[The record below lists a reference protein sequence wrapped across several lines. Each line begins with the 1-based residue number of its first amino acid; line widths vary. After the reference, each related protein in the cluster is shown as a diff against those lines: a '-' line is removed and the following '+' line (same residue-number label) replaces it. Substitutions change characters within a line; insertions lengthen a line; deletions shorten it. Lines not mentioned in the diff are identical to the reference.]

1 MLQESLLTSKR
12 LLNQLIRILIKKLLL
27 DEHLQQTKQLSHVK
41 MKLNRATAIL
51 SKLKYNFNPGILKI
65 MHHSLFVSHLLYA
78 CQLCSQ
84 KNPLYLSALVITGL
98 A

>member
-1 MLQESLLTSKR
+1 MPT
-12 LLNQLIRILIKKLLL
+12 QLVKYLVGVLL
-27 DEHLQQTKQLSHVK
+27 DEHLQQTKQLSPVK

>member
-12 LLNQLIRILIKKLLL
+12 LLKQLIRILIKKLLL

-65 MHHSLFVSHLLYA
+65 MYHSLFGSHLLYA
-78 CQLCSQ
+78 CQPWGQ
-84 KNPLYLSALVITGL
+84 KNPPVLKVL
-98 A
+98 